1 MNCLS
6 RVSAPLLLL
15 GALAMSACAP
25 STTGSSGTRTAP
37 APEGGIVDPNKPVT
51 VAFLAPS
58 TAANAGAANL
68 GKALVNAARMA
79 AVDAK
84 DPTLQLRFY
93 DTRGEAGAARTAAEQ
108 AIADGAKL
116 ILGPLFGANTKAIA
130 SIAAREQVK
139 IISFSTD
146 STIAGNPV
154 FLSGFLPEIE
164 AKRIS
169 QFARA
174 RGLGA
179 LGVLHRN
186 DSYGAVSLAGAQSSG
201 VPIVAST
208 EYERTS
214 PGITAGVN
222 KFVRQ
227 VRQNGARAVLLAD
240 SGQAL
245 RLIGSLMNTGGAPQ
259 PGTKYLGLGQ
269 WDSKITLQE
278 PSLRGGWFPA
288 PDPAA
293 LRRFVTKYR
302 GSYGSVPPSLAV
314 LGYDAVQIT
323 AQMLANARAGGS
335 TAPFT
340 TAALTRPQ
348 GFRGIVGPVRFNAD
362 GRGERSMA
370 ILEVGARNFNV
381 IDPAPAVF
389 AAGS

>member
-1 MNCLS
+1 MFSLT

-25 STTGSSGTRTAP
+25 STSGSAGSGTAPQPSERT
-37 APEGGIVDPNKPVT
+37 VDPNQPVV
-51 VAFLAPS
+51 VALLAPS
-58 TAANAGAANL
+58 TATNAGAANL

-79 AVDAK
+79 AADAK
-84 DPTLQLRFY
+84 DPTMQLRVY
-93 DTRGEAGAARTAAEQ
+93 DTKGEAGTARAAAEQ
-108 AIADGAKL
+108 AVADGASL

-130 SIAAREQVK
+130 SVAAREKIK

-146 STIAGNPV
+146 SSVAGDPV
-154 FLSGFLPEIE
+154 YLSGFLPEIE

-174 RGLGA
+174 RGLGS
-179 LGVLHRN
+179 LGVLHRS
-186 DSYGAVSLAGAQSSG
+186 DGYGQLSLAGAQASG
-201 VPIVAST
+201 VPIVATT

-214 PGITAGVN
+214 PGITSGVN
-222 KFVRQ
+222 QFVPQ

-245 RLIGSLMNTGGAPQ
+245 RLIGSLMNTSGVPQ

-302 GSYGSVPPSLAV
+302 KAYGAVPSSLAV

-323 AQMLANARAGGS
+323 AQMLANARANGS
-335 TAPFT
+335 TTPFS
-340 TAALTRPQ
+340 TASMTRPQ
-348 GFRGIVGPVRFNAD
+348 GFRGVVGPVRFNGD
-362 GRGERSMA
+362 GRGERGMA
-370 ILEVGARNFNV
+370 ILEVGERNFTV
-381 IDPAPAVF
+381 VDPAPAVF

>member
-1 MNCLS
+1 MISLS

-15 GALAMSACAP
+15 GALAMAACAP
-25 STTGSSGTRTAP
+25 STTGSGNAGTAP
-37 APEGGIVDPNKPVT
+37 SPNTRSIDVNQPVV

-68 GKALVNAARMA
+68 GRSLVNAARMA

-84 DPTLQLRFY
+84 DPTLQLKFY
-93 DTRGEAGAARTAAEQ
+93 DTRGEAGAARTAVEQ
-108 AIADGAKL
+108 AVADGAQL
-116 ILGPLFGANTKAIA
+116 ILGPLFGANTRAIA
-130 SIAAREQVK
+130 SVAAREQLKV
-139 IISFSTD
+139 ISFSTD
-146 STIAGNPV
+146 STVAGDPV
-154 FLSGFLPEIE
+154 YLSGFLPEIE

-174 RGLGA
+174 RGLNA
-179 LGVLHRN
+179 LGVLHRS
-186 DSYGAVSLAGAQSSG
+186 DSYGAVSLAGAQASG

-208 EYERTS
+208 EYERTT
-214 PGITAGVN
+214 PGITTGVN
-222 KFVRQ
+222 QFARQ
-227 VRQNGARAVLLAD
+227 ARQNGARAVLLAD

-245 RLIGSLMNTGGAPQ
+245 RLIGSLMTTNGVGQ

-302 GSYGSVPPSLAV
+302 QAYGAVPPSLAV
-314 LGYDAVQIT
+314 LGYDAVQIA
-323 AQMLANARAGGS
+323 AQMLANARATGS
-335 TAPFT
+335 SNPFD

-348 GFRGIVGPVRFNAD
+348 GFRGAVGPVRFNSD
-362 GRGERSMA
+362 GRGERAMA
-370 ILEVGARNFNV
+370 ILEVGERNFNV
-381 IDPAPAVF
+381 LDPAPAVF